1 MGSDSDIT
9 HSNKIMQHMKFN
21 NIISGYC
28 VASAHKN
35 IKLVMNILEYINTN
49 YSRVI
54 WVTVAGMSNA
64 LSGVVAANTHFP
76 VMACPPFEND
86 IDMMV
91 NIQST
96 LQMPS
101 KVPVMT
107 VLNVNNLAESCGRI
121 FNMSL

>member
-1 MGSDSDIT
+1 MISQKRQSDK
-9 HSNKIMQHMKFN
+9 SNNDLFTDKSIKIYNPEK
-21 NIISGYC
+21 
-28 VASAHKN
+28 
-35 IKLVMNILEYINTN
+35 ILDYINTN
-49 YSRVI
+49 YTRVI
-54 WVTVAGMSNA
+54 WVTVAGKSNA

-101 KVPVMT
+101 NVPVMT
-107 VLNVNNLAESCGRI
+107 VLNICNLVKSCGRI
-121 FNMSL
+121 FNLSL